1 MRILVATD
9 GTLPVD
15 ATVRYLQRVWE
26 PGDDVIVLT
35 AINLPRQFLK
45 QLASMGGGEGVSAIA
60 DVVDAAGSG
69 MTGLGGGDRV
79 AERLAP
85 RESSAALDEV
95 LERYYRRM
103 ADQNTKPLVDAL
115 QAVDIPAK
123 PLIRE
128 ARDRTA
134 ATIIEVCRERRCD
147 LIIVGSTGRGR
158 FEGRL
163 GSTSTKL
170 VRGAPADVLLV
181 RVDPRKR
188 TGE

>member
-15 ATVRYLQRVWE
+15 PTVRHLQRLYQ
-26 PGDDVIVLT
+26 PGDEVFVLT

-45 QLASMGGGEGVSAIA
+45 QLAAMAPGDGGAAIA
-60 DVVDAAGSG
+60 DVVDAAGPG
-69 MTGLGGGDRV
+69 MTGLGSGARV
-79 AERLAP
+79 AERLAH
-85 RESSAALDEV
+85 REGSAALDDV

-103 ADQNTKPLVDAL
+103 ADENTTPLVNAL
-115 QAVDIPAK
+115 QASDVQAT

-134 ATIIEVCRERRCD
+134 ATIIDVCRERRCD
-147 LIIVGSTGRGR
+147 LLIIGSTGRGR

-163 GSTSTKL
+163 GSTGTKL

-181 RVDPRKR
+181 RVGSTRSAD
-188 TGE
+188 

>member
-1 MRILVATD
+1 MKILVATD

-15 ATVRYLQRVWE
+15 ATVRHLQRLWK
-26 PGDDVIVLT
+26 PGDDVIILT

-45 QLASMGGGEGVSAIA
+45 QLASVGGGEGGSAIA
-60 DVVDAAGSG
+60 DIVEAAGPG
-69 MTGLGGGDRV
+69 MTGLGGGARA

-85 RESSAALDEV
+85 REGPAALDEV

-103 ADQNTKPLVDAL
+103 ADENTKPLVEAL

-147 LIIVGSTGRGR
+147 LLIVGSTGRGR

-163 GSTSTKL
+163 GSTGTKL

-181 RVDPRKR
+181 RVEATKHAER
-188 TGE
+188 